1 MEIAEALI
9 HSTIFV
15 LPTFLDNSPNSL
27 AEAMAVGTPSIATNV
42 GGIPSMIK
50 HGEDGFLIAKNNPD
64 DLAQTILKTINDK
77 KLERIEQQN
86 LANAVSV
93 RDTEWWNTKILE
105 LKQRSA
111 NSESPEENLANQR
124 LLNYLSLL
132 SYMYA
137 DNALKNNKLIEAQKY
152 LFIYEK
158 ADPDNTEVY
167 YLKAVYYA
175 LQNNNSLAL
184 KSLETAVIKGFDDFE
199 RIQKDS
205 HFHFSDIEME
215 VIRKGVNPKQ

>member
-1 MEIAEALI
+1 
-9 HSTIFV
+9 
-15 LPTFLDNSPNSL
+15 
-27 AEAMAVGTPSIATNV
+27 
-42 GGIPSMIK
+42 
-50 HGEDGFLIAKNNPD
+50 
-64 DLAQTILKTINDK
+64 
-77 KLERIEQQN
+77 
-86 LANAVSV
+86 
-93 RDTEWWNTKILE
+93 
-105 LKQRSA
+105 
-111 NSESPEENLANQR
+111 
-124 LLNYLSLL
+124 
-132 SYMYA
+132 MYA